1 MNNKDKQL
9 DIFQQKQIQNKQ
21 ETFTLE
27 EALKQFEEL
36 KQIALGCF
44 DKNGNPN
51 IQAALRAL
59 ENKAKIAGLYKD
71 QKRGDNVFIKMND
84 IMLDGEQLRL
94 NIGEDIFNGEE
105 ENV

>member
-1 MNNKDKQL
+1 MNNNDKQL
-9 DIFQQKQIQNKQ
+9 SIFHQKEIQNEQ
-21 ETFTLE
+21 EIFTLE

-59 ENKAKIAGLYKD
+59 ENKAKIAGLYKET
-71 QKRGDNVFIKMND
+71 KKENNVFIKMND
-84 IMLDGEQLRL
+84 ITLDGEQLKL
-94 NIGEDIFNGEE
+94 NIGEDI
-105 ENV
+105 